1 MAHAS
6 SNRTDSR
13 SEARTWPARG
23 RDLGVAV
30 TGSLRAL
37 RTQRPKVALSTIG
50 LGVVV
55 SVGLLLPSVSVGGI
69 PVAYRTATSIPRQTM
84 RIEPRLDDN
93 ATTSACDGQPP
104 SPGEHCLPLP
114 VELILQ
120 TKSDAHG
127 CAQALFMQ
135 VPLRD
140 DVTEYGAAWGWTQSD
155 HPWLFTA
162 TGGRDG
168 SGSGPYGEE
177 VWSTKAITPQNSGV
191 NVHYLVPKGD
201 GAWFVSAGGGPGPCT
216 GKTGLARGWAWT
228 AHPVVSGQITLD
240 DSSVPIEGFPVRASC
255 PGGGTTITD
264 SDGDYGCTLDPGHC
278 TIAPQPK
285 PGDVSFPAQRAVDV
299 VAADIKNVDFQVVL
313 SCRVV
318 AQFDTSRGVAV
329 PAYVLASSSVPN
341 GTYKG
346 NEREEYNSPKCQPDS
361 LVATVSGGKITV
373 KWYAYWLCQEGTRST
388 GETQVIVQGGPV
400 TVGANGQFTVEV
412 STLVNGAEVHAT
424 ITGVVTSSGVTI
436 TDASGS
442 LSAQLDLGGRACN
455 GGVENVSLK

>member
-216 GKTGLARGWAWT
+216 GKTGLARGLGLDCAPGRVGSD
-228 AHPVVSGQITLD
+228 HPRRL
-240 DSSVPIEGFPVRASC
+240 ERA
-255 PGGGTTITD
+255 
-264 SDGDYGCTLDPGHC
+264 
-278 TIAPQPK
+278 
-285 PGDVSFPAQRAVDV
+285 
-299 VAADIKNVDFQVVL
+299 N
-313 SCRVV
+313 
-318 AQFDTSRGVAV
+318 
-329 PAYVLASSSVPN
+329 
-341 GTYKG
+341 
-346 NEREEYNSPKCQPDS
+346 
-361 LVATVSGGKITV
+361 
-373 KWYAYWLCQEGTRST
+373 
-388 GETQVIVQGGPV
+388 
-400 TVGANGQFTVEV
+400 
-412 STLVNGAEVHAT
+412 
-424 ITGVVTSSGVTI
+424 
-436 TDASGS
+436 
-442 LSAQLDLGGRACN
+442 
-455 GGVENVSLK
+455 